1 MLHPL
6 VSIIVL
12 TYNSDQFILDTLN
25 SIKHQ
30 TYKNIELI
38 IGDDG
43 SKDNTIQIISHWI
56 SKHQSEIN
64 VKLITVEKNSGIS
77 TNLKRSIEL
86 SNGEWIK
93 LLAGDDLLKE
103 NSIEYYVQQLVHY
116 PSVKVYFSKLIMLH
130 NGEISAYN
138 HLEKER
144 GQLFNLNAKGK
155 YEYYLLNPIFLNTP
169 SVFIKKSLFEDYTL
183 INESFKLLED
193 QPLFYALFKN
203 NVPVAYLEHATVIYR
218 IHGQSIT
225 NLISI
230 AFYENLYNAFE
241 LYRKKD
247 LTKISP
253 SFTKLLNRQFKILTT
268 YKRTSLIARFLLR
281 IIRNPINK
289 QREQLMSKVINENQE
304 NRI

>member
-12 TYNSDQFILDTLN
+12 TYNSEQFILDTLN
-25 SIKHQ
+25 SIKNQ
-30 TYKNIELI
+30 TYKNFELI

-43 SKDNTIQIISHWI
+43 SKDNTVHVVSHWI
-56 SKHQSEIN
+56 SKHQSEVN
-64 VKLITVEKNSGIS
+64 VKLITAEKNSGIS
-77 TNLKRSIEL
+77 ANLKSSIEL

-93 LLAGDDLLKE
+93 LLAGDDLLQE

-116 PSVKVYFSKLIMLH
+116 PLVKVYFSKLMMLH
-130 NGEISAYN
+130 NGEIAAYD

-144 GQLFNLNAKGK
+144 GQLFSLNAKGK
-155 YEYYLLNPIFLNTP
+155 YEYYLLDPIFLNTP

-193 QPLFYALFKN
+193 QPLFYTLFKN

-230 AFYENLYNAFE
+230 LFYKNLYNAFE

-253 SFTKLLNRQFKILTT
+253 SFTKLVNRQFKILTT

-281 IIRNPINK
+281 IIRGPMNK
-289 QREQLMSKVINENQE
+289 QREQLISKVINENQE
-304 NRI
+304 NKI